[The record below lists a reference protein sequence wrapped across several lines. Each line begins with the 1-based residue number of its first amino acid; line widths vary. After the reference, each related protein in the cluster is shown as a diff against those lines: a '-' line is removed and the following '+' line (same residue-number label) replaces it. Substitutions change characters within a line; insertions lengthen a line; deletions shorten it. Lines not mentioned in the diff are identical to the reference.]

1 MPITL
6 QASGNSASDKDAWEY
21 VDSAIWDGP
30 LIADVVFNLDKTKY
44 TQWILT
50 YMCDINPTWQGVG
63 IRFLFDGQNEVTSV
77 NPEPYPASGGLQN
90 AWDVATLYT
99 GADFSEPNYTNEN
112 GYNYTYMW
120 AAGNGSIWYGHGQMI
135 ISVPDTDV
143 NYAAVRNF
151 GGLGINGATQGGSKT
166 YNEETTGTMKSK
178 FARQVTAIKIMSNYD
193 PGYGFLSRKGYILLQ
208 GVKR

>member
-44 TQWILT
+44 TQWVLT
-50 YMCDINPTWQGVG
+50 YMFDTNPTWSGMGV
-63 IRFLFDGQNEVTSV
+63 RFLFDGQNEVTSV

-90 AWDVATLYT
+90 AWDTATLYT
-99 GADFSEPNYTNEN
+99 GSDFTIPNYGNEN
-112 GYNYTYMW
+112 GFDFTYMW
-120 AAGNGSIWYGHGQMI
+120 GAGNGSIWYGYGQML

-151 GGLGINGATQGGSKT
+151 GGLGITGATQGSSKA

-178 FARQVTAIKIMSNYD
+178 FSRQITAIKIMSNTA
-193 PGYGFLSRKGYILLQ
+193 PYGLLSRKGYIILQ

>member
-21 VDSAIWDGP
+21 VDSAIWNGP
-30 LIADVVFNLDKTKY
+30 LVADVVFNLDKTKY
-44 TQWILT
+44 TQWVLT
-50 YMCDINPTWQGVG
+50 YMFDTNPTWSGMG
-63 IRFLFDGQNEVTSV
+63 IRFMFDGQNEVTSV

-99 GADFSEPNYTNEN
+99 GADFAEPNYGNEN
-112 GYNYTYMW
+112 GYNFTYMW
-120 AAGNGSIWYGHGQMI
+120 AAGNGGIWYGHGQML

-143 NYAAVRNF
+143 NYAAARNF
-151 GGLGINGATQGGSKT
+151 GGLGPNTSITPQTGWT

-178 FARQVTAIKIMSNYD
+178 FARQITAIKIMSNVGPY
-193 PGYGFLSRKGYILLQ
+193 GYLSRKGYILLQ

>member
-44 TQWILT
+44 TQWVLT
-50 YMCDINPTWQGVG
+50 YMFDTNPTWTGMGV
-63 IRFLFDGQNEVTSV
+63 RFLYDGQNEVSSV

-99 GADFSEPNYTNEN
+99 GADFAIPNYANDN
-112 GYNYTYMW
+112 GYDYTYMW
-120 AAGNGSIWYGHGQMI
+120 GAGNGSIWYGYGQML

-151 GGLGINGATQGGSKT
+151 GGLGINGASQGSSKA

-178 FARQVTAIKIMSNYD
+178 FSRQITAIKIMSYAA
-193 PGYGFLSRKGYILLQ
+193 PYGLFSRKGYIILQ